1 MAAEEQ
7 PFPAMSPVEV
17 QELSEDLQERQARLK
32 QEAAEASEEG
42 RLDEALGKLTE
53 AVSLGC
59 AGALLYAGRAEL
71 LLRLGRPLAAINDCT
86 AALLIN
92 PDSSKAFK
100 IRARAHT
107 CLESWKE
114 AQYDFQECLRIDF
127 DDGVADEARHAGEKL
142 KEIEAAAASAARQR
156 WEVVGGADRGGILVR
171 TGLEL
176 KSPEA
181 ASRLATG
188 SLLEELELVG
198 ERLRYR
204 RLTGSGPLEGW
215 ISITLKDKVLA
226 CRVSASS
233 LPEEGEVAP
242 ADGAEETELPLPA
255 MSPAGIEELSED
267 AQERQAMLKQEAA
280 EAQEAG
286 DQELALEKLTQ
297 AIALGCATALM
308 YSRRADMLLKAGRP
322 KAAIRDCTAALGINP
337 DSGKAFKTR
346 ARAHARLKHWTD
358 AHSDF
363 QEGLKIDYDQA
374 TYEESVS
381 VAAKVREMQAVATA
395 RRVKGEEAE
404 SQRKLQEARAAQEAR
419 QRQLQA
425 EEMQRA
431 QEQAEKAKAMS
442 RVTADPFVKQLFNKA
457 KRDGFMSDFMSCKRG
472 KCNKCKS
479 SCEVY
484 VWRPVRMNS

>member
-1 MAAEEQ
+1 MAAEQ
-7 PFPAMSPVEV
+7 QAFPVMSPADV
-17 QELSEDLQERQARLK
+17 QVLSEELQEKQAQLK

-42 RLDEALGKLTE
+42 RFDEALEKLTE

-59 AGALLYAGRAEL
+59 AGALLYGRRAEL
-71 LLRLGRPLAAINDCT
+71 LLRLERPLAAINDCT
-86 AALLIN
+86 AALLMN

-100 IRARAHT
+100 TRARAHAR
-107 CLESWKE
+107 LESWKE
-114 AQYDFQECLRIDF
+114 AQCDFQESLRIDF
-127 DDGVADEARHAGEKL
+127 DDGVADEAREVAEKL
-142 KEIEAAAASAARQR
+142 KEIEAAVASAARQR

-181 ASRLATG
+181 SSRLATG

-204 RLTGSGPLEGW
+204 RLTGAGPEEGW

-226 CRVSASS
+226 CRVSSS
-233 LPEEGEVAP
+233 TSMPVAEEGGVA
-242 ADGAEETELPLPA
+242 AEETELPMPA
-255 MSPAGIEELSED
+255 MSPPGVQELTED
-267 AQERQAMLKQEAA
+267 AQERQASLKQEAA
-280 EAQEAG
+280 EAQESG
-286 DQELALEKLTQ
+286 DQDLALEKLTQ

-308 YSRRADMLLKAGRP
+308 YSRRADMLLRAGRP
-322 KAAIRDCTAALGINP
+322 KAAIRDCTTALGINP

-346 ARAHARLKHWTD
+346 ARAHVRLKHWTD

-363 QEGLKIDYDQA
+363 QEGLKIDYDEA
-374 TYEESVS
+374 TYEESLN

-442 RVTADPFVKQLFNKA
+442 RVTADPLVQQLFKRA
-457 KRDGFMSDFMSCKRG
+457 QRDGYMTDFMSCKRG
-472 KCNKCKS
+472 KCKKCK

-484 VWRPVRMNS
+484 VWRPVRMSS